1 MTNHPVRAAIA
12 ITALIFAVPAVA
24 QQAPPADPHHP
35 SGSPPAATAP
45 SAQATPAPAPAA
57 PGGMGMMGMMG
68 MMGGEGRPP
77 AMGMMRHHGASGAPM
92 NVIINVGPGIHLQV
106 EDADRPAGAPG
117 PGMMRGAMPGGMQ
130 GGPAM
135 GRMAGMGGAAAMAG
149 PLHEM
154 LAERVEGGLAFLRAE
169 LRIRS
174 EQEAAWN
181 AFSGRIR
188 DAAARYRE
196 AIARMPGPTAGLEG
210 RLAAAE
216 SRLAAELER
225 ARTCREA
232 AGALLP
238 ALDEAQRRTVDA
250 LAWLVI
256 PGSGTGPMAGAMG
269 R

>member
-1 MTNHPVRAAIA
+1 
-12 ITALIFAVPAVA
+12 
-24 QQAPPADPHHP
+24 
-35 SGSPPAATAP
+35 
-45 SAQATPAPAPAA
+45 
-57 PGGMGMMGMMG
+57 
-68 MMGGEGRPP
+68 
-77 AMGMMRHHGASGAPM
+77 
-92 NVIINVGPGIHLQV
+92 
-106 EDADRPAGAPG
+106 
-117 PGMMRGAMPGGMQ
+117 MMRGAMPGGMQ

-135 GRMAGMGGAAAMAG
+135 GRMTGMGGMGGASAMAG

-196 AIARMPGPTAGLEG
+196 AIARMPGPAAGLEG
-210 RLAAAE
+210 RLGAAE

-256 PGSGTGPMAGAMG
+256 PGSGPGPMAGAMG